1 MADQFSSTN
10 NRLFVAG
17 FMRGYRV
24 WSKPQQFMA
33 PLLASVAHAYVWLYG
48 RNLAECMQLQEPGG
62 TCCASCIE
70 GRRIRLELLKG
81 HKVPSIN
88 GPCTECGFYAIFD
101 PDSAMNYGGRY
112 LFPRGGQTYGSIKA
126 TGNVV
131 VGERGF
137 RAQIAEI
144 EALAGETAQAAA
156 EYYGVPWYSSLDGL
170 AVDFPPQDPGDF
182 GDSKGDNAN
191 NTIGKHTGTSDAGD
205 GAAVAE
211 VAGTSVYSALGD
223 SNGDKTDVGA

>member
-24 WSKPQQFMA
+24 WSKPQQIMA
-33 PLLASVAHAYVWLYG
+33 PVLGSVAHAYVWLQG

-62 TCCASCIE
+62 TCCANCAE
-70 GRRIRLELLKG
+70 GWRIRLELLRG

-101 PDSAMNYGGRY
+101 PDSAINYGGRY
-112 LFPRGGQTYGSIKA
+112 LYPRGGQTYGSIKA

-131 VGERGF
+131 IGERGF

-144 EALAGETAQAAA
+144 EALAGDTAQAAA

-170 AVDFPPQDPGDF
+170 AVDYPPQDPGSLA
-182 GDSKGDNAN
+182 GDGRNSAVGERNGA
-191 NTIGKHTGTSDAGD
+191 SDAGD

-211 VAGTSVYSALGD
+211 VAGNSIYVAAGD
-223 SNGDKTDVGA
+223 GDGDRTDVGMGA